1 MSGIDIFVFILSLQ
15 PTRPRAPVPN
25 PDFVPPTKKRA
36 VVKVEKKPTEVVI
49 DGCDDNT
56 LPAERLKVSGQSAS
70 SVQAT
75 PLDKKRIKATKSS
88 FNDKNIQSVK
98 SSVYKPE
105 SSTQVELLL
114 PCSSTDQSNS
124 ELVQALADAIEIL
137 GKQAQE
143 SNSSGV
149 QIISEA
155 SDMPLHTINSQDARH
170 QSSVVNNS
178 GTTVTETQVKPP
190 ASSSVNVCVKPQAIA
205 PKPNPVQHILPKP
218 TILHKPTTQTGNIT
232 TAVNTAPV
240 SQCVA
245 DSPCKQQLHV
255 PHKPSD
261 NQKLSHPSLRQGK
274 QQQISSQSL
283 KPANKQHASSQSH
296 KLSDKQQPPPKTI
309 EQPPPKTIEQPPPK
323 TTIQS
328 PKQQA
333 SARSP
338 ILTTEAE
345 QISAQASLSGSK
357 QQPSIHSTKP
367 TNEQQTSSTSSNLSG
382 KLKPS
387 TPSSTTP
394 RKQKAS
400 ASIKTTKQSREKA
413 VVSTII
419 SSNQEVL
426 CSNTPKIMPKKPKPK
441 VHVVDLVEE
450 RGHPAKAEDKSKII
464 SDAMQ
469 FAAFA
474 AEALNLQNQS
484 ELTVL
489 ISRNEQGEPVFIL
502 QPPT

>member
-1 MSGIDIFVFILSLQ
+1 MCCVDIYVFILSLQ

-36 VVKVEKKPTEVVI
+36 VVKVEKNPTEVVI
-49 DGCDDNT
+49 DGCDDYT
-56 LPAERLKVSGQSAS
+56 LPAERLKVSGQSDS

-75 PLDKKRIKATKSS
+75 PLHKKKIKSTKSS
-88 FNDKNIQSVK
+88 FNDKNIHSVK

-124 ELVQALADAIEIL
+124 ELVQALTDAIEIL

-143 SNSSGV
+143 SNNSGV

-155 SDMPLHTINSQDARH
+155 SDMPLHTTNSQDARH

-178 GTTVTETQVKPP
+178 GTTVTETEVKPP

-240 SQCVA
+240 SQGVA
-245 DSPCKQQLHV
+245 DSPCKQLLHV
-255 PHKPSD
+255 PHKPSN
-261 NQKLSHPSLRQGK
+261 NQKLSQFSLRQGK
-274 QQQISSQSL
+274 QQQISTQSL

-309 EQPPPKTIEQPPPK
+309 KQPPPK

-328 PKQQA
+328 PEQQA

-367 TNEQQTSSTSSNLSG
+367 TNEQQTSSTSSNLSE

-394 RKQKAS
+394 QKQKTS

-419 SSNQEVL
+419 SSNKEVL

>member
-1 MSGIDIFVFILSLQ
+1 MCCVDIYVFILSLQ

-49 DGCDDNT
+49 DGCDEYT
-56 LPAERLKVSGQSAS
+56 LPAERLKVSGQSDS

-75 PLDKKRIKATKSS
+75 PLDKKRIKSTKSS

-124 ELVQALADAIEIL
+124 ELVQALTDAIEIL

-155 SDMPLHTINSQDARH
+155 SDMPLHTTSSQDVQH
-170 QSSVVNNS
+170 QSSVVDNS

-274 QQQISSQSL
+274 QQQISTQSL

-296 KLSDKQQPPPKTI
+296 KLSDKQQPS
-309 EQPPPKTIEQPPPK
+309 PK
-323 TTIQS
+323 TTEQS
-328 PKQQA
+328 PIQQA

-367 TNEQQTSSTSSNLSG
+367 TNEQQTSSTSSNLSE

-394 RKQKAS
+394 RKQKTS

-413 VVSTII
+413 VDSTII
-419 SSNQEVL
+419 SSNKEVL

>member
-1 MSGIDIFVFILSLQ
+1 MCGIDINVFILSLQ

-49 DGCDDNT
+49 DGWDDNT

-75 PLDKKRIKATKSS
+75 PLDKKRIKAAKSS

-98 SSVYKPE
+98 SPVYKPE
-105 SSTQVELLL
+105 TTTQVELLL

-124 ELVQALADAIEIL
+124 ELVQALTDAIEIL

-143 SNSSGV
+143 SNNSGV

-155 SDMPLHTINSQDARH
+155 SDMPLHTTNSQDARH

-178 GTTVTETQVKPP
+178 GTTVTETEVKPP

-218 TILHKPTTQTGNIT
+218 TILNKPTTQTGNIT
-232 TAVNTAPV
+232 TAVNTATV
-240 SQCVA
+240 SLCVA

-274 QQQISSQSL
+274 QQQISTQSL

-296 KLSDKQQPPPKTI
+296 KLSDKQQPS
-309 EQPPPKTIEQPPPK
+309 PK
-323 TTIQS
+323 TTEQS
-328 PKQQA
+328 PIQQA

-367 TNEQQTSSTSSNLSG
+367 TNEQQTSSTSSNLSE

-394 RKQKAS
+394 QKQKTS

-419 SSNQEVL
+419 SSNKEVL